1 MKIPLKP
8 WFTHLSNLNLTVVM
22 ILKMP
27 LSMGYL
33 SMNWFQLVLST
44 AARVVTCTR
53 KCDQITPVL
62 IRLHWLIV
70 IFFKT
75 LGPPPLEFFGFNF
88 LLLDRLPKALV
99 QLFFV
104 LLDLPVST
112 VTLNKWR
119 HDRWRHHNRT
129 RNFYVDVSLRKKW
142 LFAKKVT
149 KY

>member
-1 MKIPLKP
+1 MLQGRPSYCSICKTSKYHLRNKDRNTKYLMKIPLKP

-27 LSMGYL
+27 LSVGYL

-75 LGPPPLEFFGFNF
+75 LGPPLEFFGFNF

-112 VTLNKWR
+112 VTLNK
-119 HDRWRHHNRT
+119 
-129 RNFYVDVSLRKKW
+129 
-142 LFAKKVT
+142 
-149 KY
+149 